1 MFEAVIIIIYIHF
14 PVQDFTI
21 GFFQDEDKCNEIVNK
36 IVNDININDEAG
48 VIQNCITTG
57 CYNILGI

>member
-21 GFFQDEDKCNEIVNK
+21 GFFQDKDKCNEIVN
-36 IVNDININDEAG
+36 DINIGDEAG

>member
-21 GFFQDEDKCNEIVNK
+21 GFFRDKDKCNELINQIVNE
-36 IVNDININDEAG
+36 INSGDEVG

-57 CYNILGI
+57 CYNILGG